1 LRDRPGAAIIA
12 TRRRTTGRI
21 KRGPKPMIRL
31 TRAAAALLPIALL
44 VAACGASTTS
54 GAPSGSAGASSP
66 AAQPSTPAAASPSTA
81 GEESTPPIGAIPSFD
96 VSQVLAGLSKVDSY
110 KETITVDGKEVYSAT
125 VVTKPTL
132 ARSISTGGSTI
143 VIIGDKAW
151 MSQDGTTFQSVPA
164 SMVTPMIGAFDPSL
178 MIGAFGSA
186 AWPPPATDMG
196 AEQKNGVS
204 AHHYRIDSTSPN
216 AALLALPAGAT
227 IDVWIADD
235 DYLVAV
241 ETTGFAG
248 SKNVQIEITNVDDP
262 ANKVDE
268 PS

>member
-1 LRDRPGAAIIA
+1 
-12 TRRRTTGRI
+12 
-21 KRGPKPMIRL
+21 MIRR

-44 VAACGASTTS
+44 VAACGASTAS
-54 GAPSGSAGASSP
+54 GAPSGSAAATS
-66 AAQPSTPAAASPSTA
+66 AAQPSTPAASASAA
-81 GEESTPPIGAIPSFD
+81 GEASTPPIGAIPSFD
-96 VSQVLAGLSKVDSY
+96 VSTVLAGLSKVDSY
-110 KETITVDGKEVYSAT
+110 KETITVDGAEVYAAT
-125 VVTKPTL
+125 VVTKPAL
-132 ARSISTGGSTI
+132 ARAITANGSKI

-151 MSQDGTTFQSVPA
+151 MSQDGGTTYQSVPE
-164 SMVTPMIGAFDPSL
+164 SMATGLLGAFDPSL

-186 AWPPPATDMG
+186 AWSQAATDMG
-196 AEQKNGVS
+196 AEQKNGVN

-248 SKNVQIEITNVDDP
+248 NKNVQIEITNVDDP

>member
-1 LRDRPGAAIIA
+1 MLPPAAARP
-12 TRRRTTGRI
+12 
-21 KRGPKPMIRL
+21 
-31 TRAAAALLPIALL
+31 RAAPPAA
-44 VAACGASTTS
+44 TS
-54 GAPSGSAGASSP
+54 
-66 AAQPSTPAAASPSTA
+66 AAQPSTPAAASPSAA
-81 GEESTPPIGAIPSFD
+81 GEASTPPIGAIPSFD

-110 KETITVDGKEVYSAT
+110 KETITVDGTEVFSAT

-132 ARSISTGGSTI
+132 ARAITSNGAKI

-151 MSQDGTTFQSVPA
+151 MSQDGTTYQSVPE
-164 SMVTPMIGAFDPSL
+164 SMVAPMIGAFDPSL

-186 AWPPPATDMG
+186 AWAQAATDMG
-196 AEQKNGVS
+196 TEQKNGVS
-204 AHHYRIDSTSPN
+204 AHHYKIDSTSPN

-235 DYLVAV
+235 GYLVAV

-248 SKNVQIEITNVDDP
+248 NKNVQIEVTNVNDP

>member
-1 LRDRPGAAIIA
+1 MI
-12 TRRRTTGRI
+12 RRTRT
-21 KRGPKPMIRL
+21 
-31 TRAAAALLPIALL
+31 AAALLPIALL
-44 VAACGASTTS
+44 VAACGGST
-54 GAPSGSAGASSP
+54 ASGSPAATS
-66 AAQPSTPAAASPSTA
+66 AAQPSTPAAASPSAA
-81 GEESTPPIGAIPSFD
+81 GEASTPPIGAIPSFD

-110 KETITVDGKEVYSAT
+110 KETITVDGTEVFSAT

-132 ARSISTGGSTI
+132 ARAITSNGAKI

-151 MSQDGTTFQSVPA
+151 MSQDGTTYQSVPE

-186 AWPPPATDMG
+186 AWAQAATDMG
-196 AEQKNGVS
+196 TEQKNGVS
-204 AHHYRIDSTSPN
+204 AHHYKIDSTSPN
-216 AALLALPAGAT
+216 AALLALPGGAT
-227 IDVWIADD
+227 IDVWIADEG
-235 DYLVAV
+235 YLVAV

-248 SKNVQIEITNVDDP
+248 NKNVQIEVTNVNDP